1 MKLAS
6 TFLAAALCAGASGLI
21 ASDDAPKNAAPSGTE
36 PLDLSNLQAVPA
48 ALRSVY
54 LDPSAVTDSKLN
66 EAAARGMLGRLG
78 IGAKILDAKSAAA
91 KNGAVNIAKT
101 EMLGEQIFYVRL
113 GALGHGT
120 AKALDAALGPVPCEK
135 LNGIILDLRFV
146 RGDDFADAAD
156 MAGRFLPKGAPL
168 FTLEGAKRAARS
180 FSVSYEKPCTATPL
194 IVLINRETAGSAE
207 ALAAAFENQQRAV
220 LIGGVTAGEAVDRVE
235 LPLTGGGKLALAVAE
250 IVMPGGKKI
259 FPRGLEPDVPVKV
272 DLALERK
279 LLLGPD
285 AQKSLRAS
293 LEPKITKH
301 RLNEAELVRAL
312 GADENKP
319 EGKKPPTGSKTTAPP
334 PAAEKETRNENVK
347 VEQPADV
354 ALSRA
359 LDILKGL
366 RILRRN

>member
-6 TFLAAALCAGASGLI
+6 TFLAVALCAGAAGLM
-21 ASDDAPKNAAPSGTE
+21 ASDDAPKQAPPAAPA
-36 PLDLSNLQAVPA
+36 PLDLSDLSAVTS
-48 ALRSVY
+48 ALRSLY

-78 IGAKILDAKSAAA
+78 IGAKILDAKAAA
-91 KNGAVNIAKT
+91 HKNGLPDIART
-101 EMLGEQIFYVRL
+101 EMLADQIFYVRL
-113 GALGHGT
+113 GTLGHGT

-156 MAGRFLPKGAPL
+156 LTGRFLPKDAPL
-168 FTLEGAKRAARS
+168 FTLVGAKREMRS
-180 FSVSYEKPCTATPL
+180 FNTSYETPCTATPL
-194 IVLINRETAGSAE
+194 IVLVNHETAGSAE
-207 ALAAAFENQQRAV
+207 AVAAAFENQQRAV
-220 LIGGVTAGEAVDRVE
+220 LIGGTTAGEAVDRVE
-235 LPLTGGGKLALAVAE
+235 MPLKNGGKLALAVAE
-250 IVMPGGKKI
+250 VVMPGGKKI
-259 FPRGLEPDVPVKV
+259 FPRGLEPDVLLKV

-285 AQKSLRAS
+285 AQKNLRAS

-301 RLNEAELVRAL
+301 RINEAELVRTL
-312 GADENKP
+312 GADVVDKSKVKEMP
-319 EGKKPPTGSKTTAPP
+319 AESKTTAPVP
-334 PAAEKETRNENVK
+334 LEKETRNENVK
-347 VEQPADV
+347 VEQPPDV